1 MSEPYRLPLFPLP
14 MVLFPET
21 LVPLH
26 IFEPRYRQM
35 VSDVLERDKRFGIL
49 YHDPDESGPFMNESG
64 RVGTVALIRKHQPLP
79 DGRSMILVKGS
90 ERFQTHQEVASDA
103 QYYEALVRPYADEPL
118 PETVSGLVA
127 RRKRSLALFK
137 NVLQTQP
144 HVPDALPSFSVKR
157 EISFRLAAVVRM
169 DPFWQQELL
178 ELREEEARLN
188 RLDPIFQA
196 GIERWWTEKGPEA

>member
-1 MSEPYRLPLFPLP
+1 MNRPYRLPLFPLP
-14 MVLFPET
+14 VVLFPGT

-35 VSDVLERDKRFGIL
+35 LKDILEGDKKFGLL
-49 YHDPDESGPFMNESG
+49 YHDPDEFGPFLNEAG

-79 DGRSMILVKGS
+79 DGRSMIIVKGA
-90 ERFQTHQEVASDA
+90 ERFRIREEIEGEAL
-103 QYYEALVRPYADEPL
+103 YYEALVDPYEDEPS
-118 PETVSGLVA
+118 PTGSEGLTR

-144 HVPDALPSFSVKR
+144 HVPDALPSFSIRR

-178 ELREEEARLN
+178 ELRSEEERLN

-196 GIERWWTEKGPEA
+196 GIKRWWTERGPEA

>member
-1 MSEPYRLPLFPLP
+1 MKEPYRLPLFPLP

-35 VSDVLERDKRFGIL
+35 VSDVLEGDKRFGIL
-49 YHDPDESGPFMNESG
+49 YHDPDDSGPFMNESG
-64 RVGTVALIRKHQPLP
+64 RVGTVALVRKHQPLP

-90 ERFQTHQEVASDA
+90 ERFQIHREVESESL
-103 QYYEALVRPYADEPL
+103 YYEALVRPYSDEPS
-118 PETVSGLVA
+118 PEAVSDLIA

-137 NVLQTQP
+137 NVLQTQA
-144 HVPDALPSFSVKR
+144 HVPSALPSFSVKR

-169 DPFWQQELL
+169 DPFWQQEFL
-178 ELREEEARLN
+178 ELRDEQARLN
-188 RLDPIFQA
+188 RLDPVFQA
-196 GIERWWTEKGPEA
+196 GIERWWTQKGPEA

>member
-1 MSEPYRLPLFPLP
+1 MNEPYRIPLFPLP
-14 MVLFPET
+14 LVLFPEA

-35 VSDVLERDKRFGIL
+35 LSDVLERDKRFGVL
-49 YHDPDESGPFMNESG
+49 YHDPDHSGPFMNESG
-64 RVGTVALIRKHQPLP
+64 RVGTVAVIRRHQPLP

-90 ERFQTHQEVASDA
+90 QRFQIHQEVQSEV
-103 QYYEALVRPYADEPL
+103 QYYEALVRPYADEPP
-118 PETVSGLVA
+118 PEAASGLVA
-127 RRKRSLALFK
+127 RRKRSLALFR

-144 HVPDALPSFSVKR
+144 HVPDALPAFSVKK

-178 ELREEEARLN
+178 ELRKEEARLN